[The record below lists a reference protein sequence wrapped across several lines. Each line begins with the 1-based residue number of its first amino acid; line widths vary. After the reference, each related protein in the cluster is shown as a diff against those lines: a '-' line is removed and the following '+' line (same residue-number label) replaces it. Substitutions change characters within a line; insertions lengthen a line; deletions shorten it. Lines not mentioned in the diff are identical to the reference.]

1 MVHSATGL
9 LFSAVAGY
17 WVLER
22 AETHKQ
28 GNLRRLGR
36 FLGWAVVIV
45 SLTGVLCRIYGVAS
59 GYCAMKGKGIAC
71 PFSGM
76 MNGTDTAPAGK
87 SASPSR

>member
-45 SLTGVLCRIYGVAS
+45 SLTGVLCRVFSLAS
-59 GYCAMKGKGIAC
+59 GYCGGMKKGAAC
-71 PFSGM
+71 PFTNM
-76 MNGTDTAPAGK
+76 MGADTAPAGK
-87 SASPSR
+87 SASPSH